1 MQNPRKKANSKGE
14 ENLILASGS
23 PRRTQILTE
32 VGIKHE
38 VVLPQVD
45 EITSHPSG
53 PLDLVLEN
61 AKMKALEVSCRYPD
75 RWVLGADTI
84 VSFNEKVFG
93 KPNDLNEAK
102 EMLLS
107 LSGKT
112 HRVST
117 GVCLTQKAEGF
128 LETKVESSEVKF
140 KDLDEK
146 IIDGYFL
153 EVDPLDKAGAYGL
166 QTRADLIIEKFSG
179 SKTNV
184 IGLPIELIEGW
195 LLQILTNSS
204 TLSKKVL

>member
-45 EITSHPSG
+45 EMQIHPSG

-61 AKMKALEVSCRYPD
+61 AKMKALEVSYRYPD

-84 VSFNEKVFG
+84 VSLNEKVFG

-102 EMLLS
+102 QMLMS

-112 HRVST
+112 HLVST

-140 KDLDEK
+140 KGLDEQ
-146 IIDGYFL
+146 IIDCYFL

-166 QTRADLIIEKFSG
+166 QTRSDLIIEKFSG

-195 LLQILTNSS
+195 LSQILTNSA
-204 TLSKKVL
+204 TLS

>member
-1 MQNPRKKANSKGE
+1 MQNPRKKANSKGQE
-14 ENLILASGS
+14 TLILASGS

-38 VVLPQVD
+38 VVLPQV
-45 EITSHPSG
+45 EEMQIHPSG
-53 PLDLVLEN
+53 PLDVVLEN
-61 AKMKALEVSCRYPD
+61 AKMKALEVSYRYPD

-84 VSFNEKVFG
+84 VSLSEKVFG

-102 EMLLS
+102 QMLMS

-112 HRVST
+112 HLVST
-117 GVCLTQKAEGF
+117 GVCLTQKAQGF

-140 KDLDEK
+140 KGLDEQ
-146 IIDGYFL
+146 IIDCYFL

-184 IGLPIELIEGW
+184 IGLPVELIEGW
-195 LLQILTNSS
+195 LLQILTNSA
-204 TLSKKVL
+204 TLS

>member
-38 VVLPQVD
+38 VVLPQVE
-45 EITSHPSG
+45 EIQFHPSG

-61 AKMKALEVSCRYPD
+61 AKMKALDVSCRYRD

-84 VSFNEKVFG
+84 VSLNEKVFG
-93 KPNDLNEAK
+93 KPNDLKEAK
-102 EMLLS
+102 QMLMS

-128 LETKVESSEVKF
+128 LETKVESSEVMF
-140 KDLDEK
+140 KDLDEN
-146 IIDGYFL
+146 IIDNYFL

-184 IGLPIELIEGW
+184 IGLPIELIERW

-204 TLSKKVL
+204 TLRRKVL

>member
-23 PRRTQILTE
+23 PRRAQILTE
-32 VGIKHE
+32 VGIQHE
-38 VVLPQVD
+38 VVLPQVE
-45 EITSHPSG
+45 EIQVHASG

-61 AKMKALEVSCRYPD
+61 AKMKALEVSCRYPH

-84 VSFNEKVFG
+84 VSLNEKVFG

-102 EMLLS
+102 QMLMS

-117 GVCLTQKAEGF
+117 GVCLTQKSEGF

-140 KDLDEK
+140 KHLDEK
-146 IIDGYFL
+146 IIDCYFW

-166 QTRADLIIEKFSG
+166 QSRADLIIEKFSG
-179 SKTNV
+179 SKSNV
-184 IGLPIELIEGW
+184 IGLTIELIDGW

-204 TLSKKVL
+204 TLRRKIL

>member
-38 VVLPQVD
+38 VVLPQVE
-45 EITSHPSG
+45 EIQVHPSG

-75 RWVLGADTI
+75 RWVLAADTI
-84 VSFNEKVFG
+84 VSLNEKVFG

-102 EMLLS
+102 EMLMS

-128 LETKVESSEVKF
+128 LETKVESSEVQF